1 MRYTMFWAVLLGG
14 LVASSASA
22 QEDTGEAK
30 NNSAQTRVSGWQ
42 AQCASP
48 SRGAALT
55 CNVEQAIFLA
65 EGNQQLAKVSVRV
78 PGDTRTPEMV
88 VQLPHGLYLPF
99 GVQVIFD
106 EGGALTY
113 PIHTC
118 DAKACY
124 VIVETAAAS
133 VTTMKK
139 SKLLKLAFKNL
150 SRDEITVSIPLE
162 GFSDSWKKV
171 E

>member
-14 LVASSASA
+14 LVASSAGA
-22 QEDTGEAK
+22 QETTGEAK
-30 NNSAQTRVSGWQ
+30 ANSAQTRVSGWQ
-42 AQCASP
+42 AQCGSQ
-48 SRGAALT
+48 SRSAALT

-99 GVQVIFD
+99 GLQLIFD
-106 EGGALTY
+106 EGGAQTY

-124 VIVETAAAS
+124 VIVETAATS
-133 VTTMKK
+133 VTSMKK
-139 SKLLKLAFKNL
+139 GKLLKLAFKNL
-150 SRDEITVSIPLE
+150 NQDEITVSIPLDD
-162 GFSDSWKKV
+162 FSTSWAKV